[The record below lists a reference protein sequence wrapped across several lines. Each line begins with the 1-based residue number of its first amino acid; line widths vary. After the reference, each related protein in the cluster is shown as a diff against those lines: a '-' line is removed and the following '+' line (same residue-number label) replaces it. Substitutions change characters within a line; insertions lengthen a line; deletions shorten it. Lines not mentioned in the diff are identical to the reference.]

1 MASGRQRL
9 PKGGELLAGW
19 PAAGQGKVRGP
30 PPDPGTRARAARSS
44 SHNRDHPPHRSSS
57 TPIGHFMA
65 GLTNDDVL
73 STSRQASWS
82 RGRWGVAQSVR
93 QRAARLASGQG
104 LEVWV
109 GGRGRGEGGGTSPL
123 ASIFMRSQR
132 FPAANGAS
140 DPFIFTLTASS
151 FHSSLPHS
159 LPPSPVLTH

>member
-1 MASGRQRL
+1 MRAGGLFVTLGSRWQNAVRAACVASGRQRL

-109 GGRGRGEGGGTSPL
+109 GGRGRGREGAPHHWH
-123 ASIFMRSQR
+123 
-132 FPAANGAS
+132 P
-140 DPFIFTLTASS
+140 SS
-151 FHSSLPHS
+151 
-159 LPPSPVLTH
+159 